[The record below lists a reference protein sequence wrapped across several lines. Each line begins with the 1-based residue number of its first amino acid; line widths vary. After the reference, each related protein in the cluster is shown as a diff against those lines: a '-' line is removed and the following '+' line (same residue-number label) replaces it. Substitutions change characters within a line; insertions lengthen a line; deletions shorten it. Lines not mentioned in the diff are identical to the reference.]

1 MKKEKKTEKERKKRA
16 SIEASRNVRSERGPE
31 TWRRATNTLAA
42 RNAEAGVFVSV
53 VAIFT
58 LHPWHLALF
67 PCPRGGCPS
76 AVGSPCRAFPTHF
89 SFYFSQIHPVLVLPL
104 LVGKIRRESN
114 SRKREREIGSSISYQ
129 RTFEPIS
136 NYSFSFS
143 FFFSRNV
150 PSNRNLNTFHSSP
163 RCPRTTLISLS
174 LSLVTNGQRHGYNF
188 FVFFSFYCDHTHLCH
203 ILSLWIL
210 CKMSRI
216 GTNIWRECPANAW
229 ISRNDPRALPLRGGL
244 TFRAAKTMFKSIAR
258 THEAPLFIVAAAF
271 RKPSPFSHI
280 FHATLL
286 DRIPRSLIDASW
298 NVARSSKAQKYTKK
312 HRLISLLIHSLKTV
326 IFNLINLRANI
337 SYLSRFYSRP
347 SRLEIRRST
356 SLSQHTFVIIH
367 EKLRI
372 KNSLTMFN
380 SLDWETEFSLSSS
393 LDFKEITF
401 RFKMWELVSKLTDF
415 NAQTCVERAWII
427 KMATQESVCQKME
440 NVVS

>member
-143 FFFSRNV
+143 LFLFRFFSKR
-150 PSNRNLNTFHSSP
+150 P
-163 RCPRTTLISLS
+163 
-174 LSLVTNGQRHGYNF
+174 
-188 FVFFSFYCDHTHLCH
+188 
-203 ILSLWIL
+203 
-210 CKMSRI
+210 
-216 GTNIWRECPANAW
+216 
-229 ISRNDPRALPLRGGL
+229 
-244 TFRAAKTMFKSIAR
+244 FKSKFEHVSFDS
-258 THEAPLFIVAAAF
+258 TL
-271 RKPSPFSHI
+271 STDNSYFS
-280 FHATLL
+280 
-286 DRIPRSLIDASW
+286 
-298 NVARSSKAQKYTKK
+298 
-312 HRLISLLIHSLKTV
+312 
-326 IFNLINLRANI
+326 
-337 SYLSRFYSRP
+337 
-347 SRLEIRRST
+347 
-356 SLSQHTFVIIH
+356 
-367 EKLRI
+367 
-372 KNSLTMFN
+372 
-380 SLDWETEFSLSSS
+380 FSLS
-393 LDFKEITF
+393 
-401 RFKMWELVSKLTDF
+401 
-415 NAQTCVERAWII
+415 
-427 KMATQESVCQKME
+427 
-440 NVVS
+440 

>member
-143 FFFSRNV
+143 FFFLETSLQIEIWTRFIRLHV
-150 PSNRNLNTFHSSP
+150 VHGQLLF
-163 RCPRTTLISLS
+163 LS

-286 DRIPRSLIDASW
+286 DRIPRSLIDASR
-298 NVARSSKAQKYTKK
+298 NLVARK
-312 HRLISLLIHSLKTV
+312 HKSTRKNTV
-326 IFNLINLRANI
+326 
-337 SYLSRFYSRP
+337 
-347 SRLEIRRST
+347 
-356 SLSQHTFVIIH
+356 
-367 EKLRI
+367 
-372 KNSLTMFN
+372 
-380 SLDWETEFSLSSS
+380 
-393 LDFKEITF
+393 
-401 RFKMWELVSKLTDF
+401 
-415 NAQTCVERAWII
+415 
-427 KMATQESVCQKME
+427 
-440 NVVS
+440 